1 MIKIVSDA
9 SSITIYSGRDEVTIA
24 KSKIGGIRKT
34 YPKII
39 IFGDNSFRL
48 YDIDFISGE
57 LIIDGVTY
65 TDFDTAADIID
76 DLSKVGIIQQFIATI
91 GQTAFPC
98 SFSCDSTTCRIYVL
112 GVWVSLAGWT
122 FPLGVPTYA
131 AGMIGG
137 EVVIIER
144 IN

>member
-1 MIKIVSDA
+1 MVKIVSNA
-9 SSITIYSGRDEVTIA
+9 SSITIYNGRDEVTIA
-24 KSKIGGIRKT
+24 KSKIGGVRKT

-65 TDFDTAADIID
+65 TDFDTASDIID
-76 DLSKVGIIQQFIATI
+76 GLSAVGVRQQFIAVI

-98 SFSCDSTTCRIYVL
+98 TFTCDATTCRIYVQ
-112 GVWVSLAGWT
+112 GVRDSLAGWT